1 MQPDLEDFTL
11 RIIPENTNN
20 THNTYFGRLLFNSI
34 FHSRDINFP
43 IRHFILRHLVDIE
56 EDEQYEEETSNNPNF
71 MQEKNMNFRLYPFY
85 INWKKIEHNESG
97 YYRIYLKYGYLG
109 SAVFASF
116 KDKYPSLDVK
126 NFLYILAEFIQE
138 NLVIKNNESK
148 NDENEKNI
156 KDFFDKLP
164 NINELFELIEKKI
177 IMIKEVPLLILIL
190 KIFEIKFILS
200 QNYDD
205 IINELFITCR
215 ELLTGH
221 IDTSNSL
228 KYSSQFNIL
237 NQQNERDKI
246 IDKNKYEKNLI
257 IDRKSVV

>member
-97 YYRIYLKYGYLG
+97 YYRIFLKYGYLG
-109 SAVFASF
+109 RMQNIVVAMPDITEIELDEDFSF
-116 KDKYPSLDVK
+116 
-126 NFLYILAEFIQE
+126 
-138 NLVIKNNESK
+138 LVIGCDGIFDVLSNEQIL
-148 NDENEKNI
+148 ECI
-156 KDFFDKLP
+156 KIVIK
-164 NINELFELIEKKI
+164 EKKI
-177 IMIKEVPLLILIL
+177 DNFKNVNISELCGDIADMIIYLYK
-190 KIFEIKFILS
+190 
-200 QNYDD
+200 
-205 IINELFITCR
+205 
-215 ELLTGH
+215 G
-221 IDTSNSL
+221 
-228 KYSSQFNIL
+228 
-237 NQQNERDKI
+237 
-246 IDKNKYEKNLI
+246 
-257 IDRKSVV
+257 